1 MVRFFLYLK
10 LASIRELKI
19 MNIMIRDEQIDDIQA
34 IEELTKDAF
43 KDIEYSSHTEHFI
56 INALRKKYQLT
67 LSLVA
72 LENNTIVGHIA
83 VSPVSM
89 SSGIAGWF
97 GLGPISVLPD
107 QKGLG
112 IGSRLVY
119 AALDRLKALNANGC
133 VLLGDPKYY
142 ARFGF
147 QPIANLVLENVPAEY
162 FQAISFD
169 GYFPKAQVFY
179 DEVFNATK

>member
-1 MVRFFLYLK
+1 
-10 LASIRELKI
+10 
-19 MNIMIRDEQIDDIQA
+19 MIRDEQIEDIQA
-34 IEELTKDAF
+34 IEELTTAAF
-43 KDIEYSSHTEHFI
+43 KNIEYSSHTEHFI
-56 INALRKKYQLT
+56 INALRENHQLT

-72 LENNTIVGHIA
+72 LKNNIVVGHIA

-89 SSGIAGWF
+89 SSGAAGWF

-119 AALDRLKALNANGC
+119 AALDRLKALDAKGC

-147 QPIANLVLENVPAEY
+147 QPIADLVLENVPA
-162 FQAISFD
+162 
-169 GYFPKAQVFY
+169 
-179 DEVFNATK
+179 

>member
-1 MVRFFLYLK
+1 
-10 LASIRELKI
+10 
-19 MNIMIRDEQIDDIQA
+19 MNIMIRDEQINDIQA
-34 IEELTKDAF
+34 IEELTKAAF
-43 KDIEYSSHTEHFI
+43 KNIEYSSHTEHFI
-56 INALRKKYQLT
+56 INVLRENHQLT

-72 LENNTIVGHIA
+72 LENNIVVGHIA

-89 SSGIAGWF
+89 SSGAAGWF
-97 GLGPISVLPD
+97 GLGPISVLPHY
-107 QKGLG
+107 QGLG

-119 AALDRLKALNANGC
+119 AALDRLKALDAKGC

-147 QPIANLVLENVPAEY
+147 QPIADLVLENVPAEY

-169 GYFPKAQVFY
+169 GAFPKAQVFY
-179 DEVFNATK
+179 DDAFNATQ